1 MGIFD
6 RLKQEFTGVQQSE
19 VSTVI
24 FDADWQDSMEV
35 LKQEILGKKNP
46 TSLSIEIPDELCE
59 EITTVLSSHSSSV
72 RIPYSEEKTPIN
84 NVGESFRQNELM
96 ELCGGKPG
104 EDIGWLFGFLIPEI
118 LNPYDKNAVGITAI
132 QLNNEPDENGKRYS
146 AVQVGYMD
154 KESAKKV
161 HKKIL
166 NLLGKDQYV
175 PLLIKMTGG
184 TKEKP
189 NYGAFPYVMTDK
201 IKFE

>member
-6 RLKQEFTGVQQSE
+6 RLKQEFTGIQQSE
-19 VSTVI
+19 VRTVI
-24 FDADWQDSMEV
+24 FDSDWQDNMEI
-35 LKQEILGKKNP
+35 LRQEILGKKTP
-46 TSLSIEIPDELCE
+46 TSLSIEIPDAICE
-59 EITTVLSSHSSSV
+59 EITNALSSHSASERV
-72 RIPYSEEKTPIN
+72 PYSENKTPIN
-84 NVGESFRQNELM
+84 NVGESFRQNELS
-96 ELCGGKPG
+96 ELCGSKPG
-104 EDIGWLFGFLIPEI
+104 DDIGWLFGFLIPEI

-132 QLNNEPDENGKRYS
+132 QLNNEPDENNKKYS
-146 AVQVGYMD
+146 AIQVGYMD

-175 PLLIKMTGG
+175 PLLIKITGG

-201 IKFE
+201 INFE

>member
-19 VSTVI
+19 VRTVI

-59 EITTVLSSHSSSV
+59 EITTALSSHSPSV

-132 QLNNEPDENGKRYS
+132 QLNNEPDENGKR
-146 AVQVGYMD
+146 
-154 KESAKKV
+154 
-161 HKKIL
+161 
-166 NLLGKDQYV
+166 
-175 PLLIKMTGG
+175 
-184 TKEKP
+184 
-189 NYGAFPYVMTDK
+189 
-201 IKFE
+201 

>member
-19 VSTVI
+19 IRIVI
-24 FDADWQDSMEV
+24 FDADWQDTMEV
-35 LKQEILGKKNP
+35 LKQEIIGKKTQ

-59 EITTVLSSHSSSV
+59 EITAALSSHSAST
-72 RIPYSEEKTPIN
+72 RIPYSEEKIPIN
-84 NVGESFRQNELM
+84 NVGESFRQNELT

-104 EDIGWLFGFLIPEI
+104 EDIDWLFGFLMPEI
-118 LNPYDKNAVGITAI
+118 LNPYDKNAVAITAI
-132 QLNNEPDENGKRYS
+132 QLNNGPDKSDKKYN

-189 NYGAFPYVMTDK
+189 NYGAFPYVMTGK